1 MNTNTT
7 APATGANTEAIPPV
21 TVSMH
26 KLVEGVGTVFAG
38 VIQMLE
44 ALDPQ
49 TAAHVT
55 GFALQNVSVP
65 DAPGELEPKNT
76 ADAGKEEKDATEE
89 SAAAAD
95 TAAVPVPS
103 VSADDADV
111 PDQPAGVKV
120 EPVSEQTADAAQNAR
135 QQEQP
140 TPGVT
145 LDDITKIIVGKIK
158 QNPGNNEKIHALVK
172 AHGAERVRDLPV
184 SKYEAFLTDLS
195 QI

>member
-1 MNTNTT
+1 MSSKTT
-7 APATGANTEAIPPV
+7 APVTGANTEAVPPV

-55 GFALQNVSVP
+55 GVALQNAEASETL
-65 DAPGELEPKNT
+65 DAR
-76 ADAGKEEKDATEE
+76 KEEKNATEE

-95 TAAVPVPS
+95 TPAVSAVS
-103 VSADDADV
+103 GTDVSADGANV
-111 PDQPAGVKV
+111 PDQPAEVKA
-120 EPVSEQTADAAQNAR
+120 EQKTK
-135 QQEQP
+135 QP
-140 TPGVT
+140 TSSVT

>member
-1 MNTNTT
+1 MNSNTT
-7 APATGANTEAIPPV
+7 APVTGANTEAAPPV

-26 KLVEGVGTVFAG
+26 KLVAGVGTVFAG
-38 VIQMLE
+38 VVQMLE

-55 GFALQNVSVP
+55 GVALQNMGAS
-65 DAPGELEPKNT
+65 DATGELEQKNA
-76 ADAGKEEKDATEE
+76 ADAGKEEKDATKE
-89 SAAAAD
+89 STAAAD
-95 TAAVPVPS
+95 TPAVPVPD

-111 PDQPAGVKV
+111 PDQHAGVKA
-120 EPVSEQTADAAQNAR
+120 EQTAEQP
-135 QQEQP
+135 EQP

>member
-1 MNTNTT
+1 MQNPEMNTT
-7 APATGANTEAIPPV
+7 APVTGANTEAVPPV

-55 GFALQNVSVP
+55 GVALQNMGASEAAEATEAT
-65 DAPGELEPKNT
+65 DAT
-76 ADAGKEEKDATEE
+76 DAGKEEKDATKE
-89 SAAAAD
+89 SATTAD
-95 TAAVPVPS
+95 NAAVPVPS
-103 VSADDADV
+103 VSADDTDV
-111 PDQPAGVKV
+111 PDQHAGVK
-120 EPVSEQTADAAQNAR
+120 A
-135 QQEQP
+135 EQP

>member
-1 MNTNTT
+1 MKKTEMNTT
-7 APATGANTEAIPPV
+7 APATGANTETIPPV

-26 KLVEGVGTVFAG
+26 KLVAGVGTVFAG
-38 VIQMLE
+38 VVQMLE

-55 GFALQNVSVP
+55 GVALQNI
-65 DAPGELEPKNT
+65 ELEENAGQSEPKTT
-76 ADAGKEEKDATEE
+76 ADAGKEEKDATME
-89 SAAAAD
+89 SSAAAD
-95 TAAVPVPS
+95 TPAVPVPA

-111 PDQPAGVKV
+111 PDQPAEVKDDV
-120 EPVSEQTADAAQNAR
+120 QPETTT
-135 QQEQP
+135 QP
-140 TPGVT
+140 TSSVT

>member
-1 MNTNTT
+1 MNSNSNTT
-7 APATGANTEAIPPV
+7 APVTGANTEAVPPV

-26 KLVEGVGTVFAG
+26 KLVAGVGTVFAG
-38 VIQMLE
+38 VVQMLE

-55 GFALQNVSVP
+55 GVALQNVEANDTS
-65 DAPGELEPKNT
+65 GEIEPKNE
-76 ADAGKEEKDATEE
+76 ADAGKEDKDATKE

-95 TAAVPVPS
+95 TPAVPVPA
-103 VSADDADV
+103 VSADDANV
-111 PDQPAGVKV
+111 PDQSAEVK
-120 EPVSEQTADAAQNAR
+120 SEQEPSADATQNA
-135 QQEQP
+135 EQP
-140 TPGVT
+140 TSSVT